1 MYILYSKLW
10 WSLPV
15 NPDISQIYCLL
26 FSFFSLNGEQA
37 VQKIIYF
44 RKIVLSFFSP
54 SYIISQYQKKL
65 LYQFSEDIFIF
76 GIIYIQ
82 KKRVNLVIMLKLLIQ
97 SINVFNSRWFCW
109 NLFKTAIR
117 LKLSIFLGK
126 YIEKKKSLCLKLKKH
141 FYKYHDKI
149 IFNFF

>member
-1 MYILYSKLW
+1 MMKLTCKSWYLTDILSSNLFLFLEWGTGCTENNLLQKN
-10 WSLPV
+10 SL
-15 NPDISQIYCLL
+15 
-26 FSFFSLNGEQA
+26 
-37 VQKIIYF
+37 II
-44 RKIVLSFFSP
+44 FSP

-82 KKRVNLVIMLKLLIQ
+82 KKKVNLVIMLKLLIQ

-126 YIEKKKSLCLKLKKH
+126 YIEKKNHCVS
-141 FYKYHDKI
+141 
-149 IFNFF
+149 N